1 MRSAAFTPL
10 QRADGREGERLQVP
24 GRPWVPAAFLLAVL
38 AMTILTV
45 ARRPIESFIG
55 LGTIGVG
62 WVVWWL
68 IPGRRSK

>member
-1 MRSAAFTPL
+1 
-10 QRADGREGERLQVP
+10 
-24 GRPWVPAAFLLAVL
+24 
-38 AMTILTV
+38 MTILTV